1 MRPTINKTEYYLTDK
16 AFNFRFDFK
25 IVIGS
30 GSWPKRYNEVFCK
43 YDILAHDNVTTDI
56 VTASHDFA
64 HTDHVAVASLDVDAT
79 DFFKTGALIVK
90 IRGRQKADLAMPVNE
105 AAKVGKTTRQIRAVE
120 ELQRRESVQGSHQR
134 LREIQFRKMEEK
146 LTLIQKLCDEGESKG
161 ETTIPIADTR
171 HTIGGSFVASRETLA
186 AVGSREGD
194 GDGDDGGKK
203 GEGDDGERK
212 VVTRHRVSFAA
223 GEKEDG
229 GVRPQKKRRNF
240 SFMCSVV

>member
-1 MRPTINKTEYYLTDK
+1 M
-16 AFNFRFDFK
+16 
-25 IVIGS
+25 
-30 GSWPKRYNEVFCK
+30 
-43 YDILAHDNVTTDI
+43 
-56 VTASHDFA
+56 TATHDFA
-64 HTDHVAVASLDVDAT
+64 HTDHVAVASLDADAT

-171 HTIGGSFVASRETLA
+171 HTIGGSFVASRETLE

-194 GDGDDGGKK
+194 GDVGDGDK
-203 GEGDDGERK
+203 GVGDDGERK

-229 GVRPQKKRRNF
+229 GVRPQKKSRNF